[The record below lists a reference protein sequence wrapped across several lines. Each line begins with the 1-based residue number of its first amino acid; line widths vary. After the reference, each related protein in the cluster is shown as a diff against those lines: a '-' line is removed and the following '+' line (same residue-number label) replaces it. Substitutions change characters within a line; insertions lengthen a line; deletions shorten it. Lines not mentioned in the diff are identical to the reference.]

1 MRCQN
6 KVGRWRQCPGC
17 GRERRLAPGRAVMCG
32 HNRWDS
38 ATWSM
43 VPCEG
48 SGQPARQLAPA
59 GSTGAQ
65 IPASRVPPTGDGR
78 AA

>member
-1 MRCQN
+1 MCREN
-6 KVGRWRQCPGC
+6 TEGRWRQCPGC
-17 GRERRLAPGRAVMCG
+17 GRERRLAPGRAVMCR

-43 VPCEG
+43 APCEG
-48 SGQPARQLAPA
+48 SGQPPRRLAPA
-59 GSTGAQ
+59 GSTSAQ
-65 IPASRVPPTGDGR
+65 VPASQVPPTGDGR